1 MDRMEGV
8 SHTVPIYEGYTLPHA
23 VLRLDLA
30 GSDLNM
36 IHCCATEKN
45 LAGAKAVV
53 EAAKSSG
60 AQLNSF
66 FYNSLLDACVECQN
80 LKAAEDFMVETRQA
94 GMVDAVSFNTLIKT
108 HLRLGRFAK
117 ARASRK

>member
-30 GSDLNM
+30 GSDLTM
-36 IHCCATEKN
+36 IRSCATDKN
-45 LAGAKAVV
+45 LAGAKAVF

-60 AQLNSF
+60 AQLNNF
-66 FYNSLLDACVECQN
+66 VYNALLDACVECQN
-80 LKAAEDFMVETRQA
+80 LKAAADFMVVGPGQRPRQ
-94 GMVDAVSFNTLIKT
+94 
-108 HLRLGRFAK
+108 
-117 ARASRK
+117 